1 MAFWPTGYASKR
13 TLWTRDGQNRDL
25 VFQSG
30 FALLN
35 FKGTGSAWR
44 RDELFILTDAVW
56 QGTPTI
62 EGVAALASISNSHEA
77 VDAGWATDAVN
88 FAMWD
93 SRILIRVNLA
103 VSDIDGNLNR
113 VAYHCTA
120 VGTLGGWP
128 KG

>member
-1 MAFWPTGYASKR
+1 MLVDVAINRQTGPGRNGPEVPGS
-13 TLWTRDGQNRDL
+13 L
-25 VFQSG
+25 VP
-30 FALLN
+30 
-35 FKGTGSAWR
+35 R
-44 RDELFILTDAVW
+44 ER
-56 QGTPTI
+56 
-62 EGVAALASISNSHEA
+62 
-77 VDAGWATDAVN
+77 GWATDAVN

-103 VSDIDGNLNR
+103 ISDIDGHLNR